1 MPGLLPDRLTRNG
14 HTHVARYAWP
24 AGVAGAGLAWY
35 TADSLRHR
43 REGRDGYELRGECD
57 PAGPDFL
64 RAAEAITGAPISWGN
79 DVELLVNG
87 DQIFPC
93 YLETIRGAQRTL
105 CMLTYAYWRGGI
117 AEEVA
122 DALCERAAAGVEC
135 NVIIDAMGGVQM
147 ERDVLQRMMDGGVRV
162 SRFRPPK
169 PYAVRRLANRTHR
182 KILVADGEVG
192 LTGGVGIAEEWTGD
206 AQDPDHWRDT
216 HVRVRGPVV
225 RGLFGAFAENWLEA
239 TGEVLVGDGYTPE
252 LEAVDDGGPM
262 QVVRSSAGVGDTNVE
277 ALYYLAIA
285 AARESLDL
293 TAAYFVPRPAF
304 SDALEAA
311 ARRGVRVRVLV
322 PGEHIDKA
330 PVRVAGRASY
340 DELIDAGVEIHEYG
354 PTMLHAKA
362 LVLDGV
368 WSSVGSVNFDNRS
381 FQLHDEATLCVQSR
395 TFAAKLT
402 EQFERDLAVSDRIER
417 EPVVAARAAAARR
430 RGGAA
435 AGPAGALDRGA
446 RADEPARVQL
456 LGELDGV
463 GRRALAQVVRDHP
476 HLQPALVRG
485 VAAQAADEDVVVAGG
500 AGGGRVGL
508 DQREAGHRLEQRA
521 RLLDLERLA
530 GLDVDRLRVRGDDRD
545 AGAGDGD
552 RDRLVAE
559 DLARLEHHLALL
571 VGVVVAVEEVAGAA
585 VDVERDRL
593 AVDLGRRASPSRAA
607 PRGSGSRAPRP
618 P

>member
-1 MPGLLPDRLTRNG
+1 M
-14 HTHVARYAWP
+14 
-24 AGVAGAGLAWY
+24 AGAGLAWY

-43 REGRDGYELRGECD
+43 REERDGYELRGECD

-147 ERDVLQRMMDGGVRV
+147 EREVLQRMMDGGVRV

-239 TGEVLVGDGYTPE
+239 TGEVLVGDGYTPQ
-252 LEAVDDGGPM
+252 LEEVDDGGPM

-340 DELIDAGVEIHEYG
+340 DELIDAGVEIYEYG

-395 TFAAKLT
+395 AFAAKLT
-402 EQFERDLAVSDRIER
+402 EQFERDLAVSDRIEA
-417 EPVVAARAAAARR
+417 EPLVAARAAAARC

-435 AGPAGALDRGA
+435 TGAAGAMRSTA
-446 RADEPARVQL
+446 TA
-456 LGELDGV
+456 
-463 GRRALAQVVRDHP
+463 H
-476 HLQPALVRG
+476 
-485 VAAQAADEDVVVAGG
+485 
-500 AGGGRVGL
+500 
-508 DQREAGHRLEQRA
+508 
-521 RLLDLERLA
+521 
-530 GLDVDRLRVRGDDRD
+530 
-545 AGAGDGD
+545 
-552 RDRLVAE
+552 
-559 DLARLEHHLALL
+559 
-571 VGVVVAVEEVAGAA
+571 
-585 VDVERDRL
+585 
-593 AVDLGRRASPSRAA
+593 
-607 PRGSGSRAPRP
+607 
-618 P
+618 